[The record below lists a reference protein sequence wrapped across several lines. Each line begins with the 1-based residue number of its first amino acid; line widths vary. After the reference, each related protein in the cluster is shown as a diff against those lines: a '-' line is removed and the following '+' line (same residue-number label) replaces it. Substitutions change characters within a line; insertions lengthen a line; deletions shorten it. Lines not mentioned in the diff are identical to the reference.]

1 MADDFYKLYSRFI
14 KSNDDNPLLRKRAI
28 IETYRLA
35 MLSPMMRDG
44 ESLS

>member
-14 KSNDDNPLLRKRAI
+14 KL

>member
-14 KSNDDNPLLRKRAI
+14 KSNEI
-28 IETYRLA
+28 YRLA